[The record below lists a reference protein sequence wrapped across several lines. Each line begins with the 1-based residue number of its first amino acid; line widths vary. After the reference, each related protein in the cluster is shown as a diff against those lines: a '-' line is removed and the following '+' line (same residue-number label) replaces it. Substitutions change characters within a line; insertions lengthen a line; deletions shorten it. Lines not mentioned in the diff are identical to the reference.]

1 MLREIDTPTGL
12 KAESWTT
19 DRLRVMSHTETPE
32 TPEQLVLQNLPLVG
46 YAVSELLHRVP
57 PTVSR
62 DELASAG
69 SLALVLASRAYD
81 PSTGVPFARYA
92 SLRIRGAL
100 VDELRSMDWASRGA
114 RHRVRELTQTTERLT
129 ATLKRRP
136 TREELADALGT
147 DVRTVDAAAR
157 DAERRVLSM
166 DATEGVGATMV
177 AEPGAG
183 PEEALLIGEQHRWL
197 GAAVQ
202 SLPERLRVVVEG
214 IFLHDRTVAEIAD
227 ELGVTQSRIS
237 QLRTE
242 ALGLLRDGMNA
253 GLDPDL
259 VSAPE
264 RPDGVAERRRQSY
277 FAAVAARAAL
287 ATAVPASARLS
298 GVPTQRSTVAAAD
311 DARTP
316 VVTRT
321 A

>member
-1 MLREIDTPTGL
+1 MTSTT
-12 KAESWTT
+12 ATT
-19 DRLRVMSHTETPE
+19 DE
-32 TPEQLVLQNLPLVG
+32 LVLTHLPLVG
-46 YAVSELLHRVP
+46 YAVSEMLHRVP

-69 SLALVLASRAYD
+69 SLALVLAAQAYD
-81 PSTGVPFARYA
+81 PTTGVPFARYA

-114 RHRVRELTQTTERLT
+114 RQRVRELAATTERLT
-129 ATLKRRP
+129 AVLRRKP
-136 TREELADALGT
+136 TRDELAEAMGV
-147 DVRTVDAAAR
+147 DVRAVDDAAR

-166 DATEGVGATMV
+166 DATEGTVADLV
-177 AEPGAG
+177 VDAEPT
-183 PEEALLIGEQHRWL
+183 PEESLLNDERHRWL
-197 GAAVQ
+197 RAAVET
-202 SLPERLRVVVEG
+202 LPDRLRTVVVG
-214 IFLHDRTVAEIAD
+214 LFLLDRSVAELAA

-259 VSAPE
+259 VPTPE
-264 RPDGVAERRRQSY
+264 RAEGVAERRRQSY

-287 ATAVPASARLS
+287 VTS
-298 GVPTQRSTVAAAD
+298 VPTADRLGTVPRQRGVTGAAD
-311 DARTP
+311 AAPAYART
-316 VVTRT
+316 RG